1 LSNGSRR
8 KVLMS
13 VLFET
18 TDGIAVLTLNRPE
31 KRNAMT
37 REMYQ
42 EISNLLRR
50 IDEDESIR
58 AGVITGAGGDA
69 FSAGADLIGVHTTA
83 ETAGDQQW
91 TAWRASRFDSG
102 IEVQKPLIAA
112 VEGYCLAGGLELA
125 LSCDIRVAGQGSQFG
140 TPEVKWNLL
149 HGFGAQLLP
158 QVIGTSNAL
167 YLLLTGMFISADEA
181 HRMGLVQEV
190 TQRGAALAR
199 AKELARLIS
208 ENAPVAVRM
217 TKELVHRSRNLPLA
231 DGLRLYHA
239 FSSIVEASDD
249 LKEGTAAFAERR
261 RPQFTGH

>member
-1 LSNGSRR
+1 
-8 KVLMS
+8 MP
-13 VLFET
+13 VLFDVENGVAT
-18 TDGIAVLTLNRPE
+18 ITLNRPE

-42 EISNLLRR
+42 EISSLLRQ
-50 IDEDESIR
+50 IDQDDSILV
-58 AGVITGAGGDA
+58 GIITGAGGDA
-69 FSAGADLIGVHTTA
+69 FSAGADLIGVHATA
-83 ETAGDQQW
+83 ETSDGHPPW

-102 IEVQKPLIAA
+102 IEVQKPLVAA

-125 LSCDIRVAGQGSQFG
+125 LFCDFRVAGKGSQFG

-149 HGFGAQLLP
+149 HGYGAQLLP
-158 QVIGTSNAL
+158 QFIGTSNAL
-167 YLLLTGMFISADEA
+167 FLLLTGMFIPAEEA

-190 TQRGAALAR
+190 TERGAALSRAR
-199 AKELARLIS
+199 ELARLIC
-208 ENAPVAVRM
+208 ENAPMAVRM
-217 TKELVHRSRNLPLA
+217 TKELVLRSRDLSLA

-239 FSSIVEASDD
+239 FSDIVETSDD

>member
-1 LSNGSRR
+1 
-8 KVLMS
+8 MS
-13 VLFET
+13 VLFEK

-37 REMYQ
+37 SEMYL
-42 EISNLLRR
+42 EISRHLRR
-50 IDEDESIR
+50 IDEDESIL
-58 AGVITGAGGDA
+58 AGVVTGAGGDA
-69 FSAGADLIGVHTTA
+69 FSAGADLIGVHAAA
-83 ETAGDQQW
+83 ETSDGQQPW
-91 TAWRASRFDSG
+91 MAWRPTRFDSG
-102 IEVQKPLIAA
+102 IEVQKPLVAA

-125 LSCDIRVAGQGSQFG
+125 LFCDIRVAGQGSQFG

-149 HGFGAQLLP
+149 HGYGAQLLP
-158 QVIGTSNAL
+158 QFIGTSNAL

-190 TQRGAALAR
+190 TDRGGALAR

-208 ENAPVAVRM
+208 ENAPMAVRM
-217 TKELVHRSRNLPLA
+217 TKELVLRSRNLPLA

-239 FSSIVEASDD
+239 FSDIVGASDD